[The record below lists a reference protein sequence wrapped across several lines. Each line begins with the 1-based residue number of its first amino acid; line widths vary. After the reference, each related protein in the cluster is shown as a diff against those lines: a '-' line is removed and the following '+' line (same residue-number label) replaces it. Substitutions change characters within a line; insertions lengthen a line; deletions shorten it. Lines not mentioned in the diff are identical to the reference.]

1 MPRMISADDPF
12 ATAAADVVASRP
24 PAAPLGHVVEV
35 SIAIGTPIVGAVV
48 AMWTAWRY
56 GWFDW
61 TQFTIMVAGYLLTGA
76 GITIGYHRL
85 LAHRSFQTFP
95 VVRVVLMVLGALA
108 VQKSPIEWCAVHRK
122 HHATSDEPG
131 DPHSPHAHPAG
142 PRHPLRGFL
151 HAHVGW
157 IFTGHLVS
165 SDAERYAPDL
175 LRDPLAV
182 FIQRTWAWL
191 WLPLAFV
198 IPMVVSWSLTGT
210 AAGVLMG
217 FLWGGCMRLF
227 LVHHVT
233 FSTNSICHL
242 FGSRPFR
249 TGDESRNNF
258 LCGVVSGGEGFHN
271 NHHAFPTS
279 ARHGLEWWQIDASWY
294 VIWILRELRL
304 AWDVTLPT
312 PAMLADRRLHGP
324 AAPRR

>member
-1 MPRMISADDPF
+1 MTSRI
-12 ATAAADVVASRP
+12 TVVRA

-35 SIAIGTPIVGAVV
+35 SIAIGMPIVGAVF
-48 AMWTAWRY
+48 AMWMAWRH

-61 TQFTIMVAGYLLTGA
+61 TQFTVMAVGYLLTGA

-85 LAHRSFQTFP
+85 LTHRSFRTYP
-95 VVRVVLMVLGALA
+95 AVRAVLMVLGALA

-122 HHATSDEPG
+122 HHATSDEPE

-142 PRHPLRGFL
+142 SRHPLRGFL

-157 IFTGHLVS
+157 IFTGHLLAT
-165 SDAERYAPDL
+165 DAERYVPDL
-175 LRDPLAV
+175 LQDPLAV
-182 FIQRTWAWL
+182 FIRRTWAWL
-191 WLPLAFV
+191 WLPLAFL
-198 IPMVVSWSLTGT
+198 IPTAVSWSLTGT
-210 AAGVLMG
+210 AAGALMG

-233 FSTNSICHL
+233 FATNSICHL
-242 FGSRPFR
+242 VGSRPFR

-271 NHHAFPTS
+271 NHHAFPAS

-294 VIWILRELRL
+294 VIWALWKLRL

-312 PAMLADRRLHGP
+312 QAMLDGKRSRVPG
-324 AAPRR
+324 